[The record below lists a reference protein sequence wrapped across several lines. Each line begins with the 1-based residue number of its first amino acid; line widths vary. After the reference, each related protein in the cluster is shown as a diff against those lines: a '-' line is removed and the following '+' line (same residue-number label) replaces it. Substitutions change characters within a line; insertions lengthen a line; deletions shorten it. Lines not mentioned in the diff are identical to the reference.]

1 MTKITRVNLFDYL
14 SYDLLDHYSL
24 AGKSNR
30 RPLADSPFIMMIIS
44 KSALE
49 TEELHN
55 WSNAIQIELI
65 AESWTGADESL
76 ATTTKDFNEIIKRKR
91 QSVATVNS
99 VKRRKTE
106 MAANEEAAKASE
118 EGSMEV

>member
-1 MTKITRVNLFDYL
+1 M
-14 SYDLLDHYSL
+14 
-24 AGKSNR
+24 
-30 RPLADSPFIMMIIS
+30 
-44 KSALE
+44 
-49 TEELHN
+49 
-55 WSNAIQIELI
+55 
-65 AESWTGADESL
+65 

-118 EGSMEV
+118 EGSKEV